1 MSRFPGDLDPRPCSG
16 CGLLHPTAS
25 RAECPVKLHAAK
37 VKAELEA
44 EEEDREEEVRAREEA
59 AISAAFGSATEKAE
73 PDLETRVR
81 AAVAEA
87 SEAVRAEVEAVVK
100 RVAAGDREEAA
111 HQRTWLRLVADLPWD
126 EPPAK
131 RRPAMAALRALDA
144 AHGGHAELKA
154 ILADR
159 VAAAAHLERTGDGDH
174 RLRPLLLVGP
184 PGTGKTTLARGMAD
198 ALGRPCEVVSVPM
211 AAFDEAY
218 IAGADRLYSSSEPG
232 VIVRAIRRT
241 GTARLMVVLDEIDK
255 TGFGGWRGA
264 SPTAWLLDLL
274 GSTTWSDRYLGVPFP
289 TAGMNFVATAN
300 SLDSIPAPLL
310 DRCEVLQV
318 PGLTPAER
326 VEVAGSHV
334 WPRLLKAFSLPTR
347 TVPLPP
353 DALELV
359 VTGYAGTDEA
369 GLRGVETRMEALLHR
384 AIAQGAPTRRVWI
397 TPEFVETRLGPRP
410 QGEVQRRAVGFG
422 PARMVA
428 EPEGLGGVFAVSG
441 LQLPKPRLQDRP
453 PVRVVGRR

>member
-1 MSRFPGDLDPRPCSG
+1 
-16 CGLLHPTAS
+16 
-25 RAECPVKLHAAK
+25 
-37 VKAELEA
+37 VKAEWEA
-44 EEEDREEEVRAREEA
+44 AEQEREEEEQEQEAEAHRREEA
-59 AISAAFGSATEKAE
+59 AIAAAFGSVTEKAEASKTEAE

-87 SEAVRAEVEAVVK
+87 SETVRAEVEAVVK
-100 RVAAGDREEAA
+100 RVAAEDKDEAQ
-111 HQRTWLRLVADLPWD
+111 HQRTWLRLVADMPWD

-131 RRPAMAALRALDA
+131 RRPAVAALRALDA

-159 VAAAAHLERTGDGDH
+159 VAAAAHLERCGDGEH

-184 PGTGKTTLARGMAD
+184 PGTGKTTLARGMAA
-198 ALGRPCEVVSVPM
+198 ALDRPCEVLSVPM
-211 AAFDEAY
+211 AAVDEVY
-218 IAGADRLYSSSEPG
+218 IAGADRIYSSSEPG
-232 VIVRAIRRT
+232 AIIRAIRRT

-255 TGFGGWRGA
+255 AGFGGWRGA
-264 SPTAWLLDLL
+264 SPTAWMLDLL
-274 GSTTWSDRYLGVPFP
+274 GATTWNDRYLGVPFP
-289 TAGMNFVATAN
+289 TAAMNFVATAN
-300 SLDSIPAPLL
+300 SLDPIPAPLL
-310 DRCEVLQV
+310 DRCEVLEV

-334 WPRLLKAFSLPTR
+334 WPRLLKAYSLPTR

-397 TPEFVETRLGPRP
+397 TPEFVAERLGPRP
-410 QGEVQRRAVGFG
+410 QGEVQRRAMGFG
-422 PARMVA
+422 PPRMVV
-428 EPEGLGGVFAVSG
+428 ESEGEGGVFAVSG
-441 LQLPKPRLQDRP
+441 LMLPAPRMQDRA
-453 PVRVVGRR
+453 PVRVVGER

>member
-1 MSRFPGDLDPRPCSG
+1 MSRSDFDPERPCYD
-16 CGLLHPTAS
+16 CGLLHPTLT
-25 RAECPVKLHAAK
+25 RAECPVRLHA
-37 VKAELEA
+37 
-44 EEEDREEEVRAREEA
+44 EEVRAEAEAEEQEREEEARARREA
-59 AISAAFGSATEKAE
+59 AISDVFESVTAKAE
-73 PDLETRVR
+73 PNLATRAR

-87 SEAVRAEVEAVVK
+87 SDAVRAEVEAVVK
-100 RVAAGDREEAA
+100 RVEGTAQDEAT
-111 HQRTWLRLVADLPWD
+111 HQRAWLRLMADLPWD

-144 AHGGHAELKA
+144 AHGGHAGVKA

-159 VAAAAHLERTGDGDH
+159 VAAAAHLDRTGDGDH

-184 PGTGKTTLARGMAD
+184 PGTGKTTLARAMAA
-198 ALGRPCEVVSVPM
+198 ALDRPCEVVPVPM
-211 AAFDEAY
+211 AAVDEAY
-218 IAGADRLYSSSEPG
+218 IAGADRIYGSAEPG
-232 VIVRAIRRT
+232 AIVRAIRRT
-241 GTARLMVVLDEIDK
+241 GTARLVVVLDEIDK
-255 TGFGGWRGA
+255 AGFGGWHGG
-264 SPTAWLLDLL
+264 SSTAWLLELL
-274 GSTTWSDRYLGVPFP
+274 GATAWTDRYVGVPFP

-300 SLDSIPAPLL
+300 SLDPIPAPLL

-326 VEVAGSHV
+326 VEVVGSHV
-334 WPRLLKAFSLPTR
+334 WPRLLKAYSLPSR

-397 TPEFVETRLGPRP
+397 TPEFVAERLGPRP
-410 QGEVQRRAVGFG
+410 EGEVQRRAIGFG

-428 EPEGLGGVFAVSG
+428 EPESEGGVWAVSP
-441 LQLPKPRLQDRP
+441 LRLPRPRMQDRA
-453 PVRVVGRR
+453 PVRVVGER